1 MLQGA
6 SQSQPIRTY
15 LMNSF
20 GPMIFHCG
28 NRNQAVFTSN
38 ICSSMIVVDVQEKTD
53 CRKKQSELM
62 LTDATHS
69 NKKGS
74 LLFANKSV
82 YFNESEVN

>member
-1 MLQGA
+1 MFLCECCCKKKNKKKLHTQGGD
-6 SQSQPIRTY
+6 R
-15 LMNSF
+15 
-20 GPMIFHCG
+20 
-28 NRNQAVFTSN
+28 AVFTSN

-69 NKKGS
+69 NKKAS

>member
-1 MLQGA
+1 MFLCECCCKKKQKKLHTQGGD
-6 SQSQPIRTY
+6 R
-15 LMNSF
+15 
-20 GPMIFHCG
+20 
-28 NRNQAVFTSN
+28 AVFTSN

-53 CRKKQSELM
+53 CRKKQSEIM

-69 NKKGS
+69 NKKAS